1 MASVSSCCYELT
13 EFVSNH
19 ILCYIYRY
27 MFSSVMNSD
36 GMTNE
41 LREDCRTT

>member
-1 MASVSSCCYELT
+1 MTLESSGRCEFT
-13 EFVSNH
+13 EFMSNH